1 MKKVIQLVVFVLFLG
16 SYNVIL
22 AQNTE
27 STSQKKALIIYGSD
41 DCHHCID
48 TKAFLKK
55 NNIEFVFYDID
66 KNPEALKE
74 MLVKLRNK
82 NINTSSIGI
91 PVVDKDGEL
100 FSNNGNFEEFLLKLK

>member
-1 MKKVIQLVVFVLFLG
+1 MKKSIQLIVFILFLG
-16 SYNVIL
+16 SYNVVW
-22 AQNTE
+22 AQSSETNSE
-27 STSQKKALIIYGSD
+27 KKALIIYGSD

-66 KNPEALKE
+66 KNPEALQE
-74 MLVKLRNK
+74 MLVKVRSK
-82 NINTSSIGI
+82 NISTSNLGI

-100 FSNNGNFEEFLLKLK
+100 FSNNGNFDEFLLKLK